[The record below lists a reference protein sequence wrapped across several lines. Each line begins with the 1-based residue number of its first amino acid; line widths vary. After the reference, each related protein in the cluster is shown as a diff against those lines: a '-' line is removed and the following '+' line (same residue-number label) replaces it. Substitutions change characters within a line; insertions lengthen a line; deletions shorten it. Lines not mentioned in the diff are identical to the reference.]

1 MWQNKIGNYESVF
14 ALLTTHPPPTRPAK
28 NLKNQN
34 FEKMKKLLEISF
46 YTCVP
51 RYGCNHTI
59 FCHFGSFFA
68 LLPHYWP
75 QILKIEKKIRRY
87 FLFHMYTINKD
98 SWDIRHNRQKF
109 LSFWAIFCPFIPL
122 TNQKIKIF
130 KKWKKPLKILS
141 FYICLPRMTIIWCT
155 VPEIWS
161 SAGNFLILDHFLPF
175 YCKFKILK
183 KKPGDIISL
192 HLCTTNDNH
201 MMYGSLDIRCNGQSF
216 L

>member
-1 MWQNKIGNYESVF
+1 MCTKIWVQPHNFLSFWVVF
-14 ALLTTHPPPTRPAK
+14 CPFTPLLAPNIK
-28 NLKNQN
+28 N
-34 FEKMKKLLEISF
+34 
-46 YTCVP
+46 
-51 RYGCNHTI
+51 
-59 FCHFGSFFA
+59 
-68 LLPHYWP
+68 W
-75 QILKIEKKIRRY
+75 KKIRRY

-122 TNQKIKIF
+122 TNFYPTNKIF

-161 SAGNFLILDHFLPF
+161 STGNFLILDHFLPF